1 MQMITYFTVWH
12 YTVVVITVFIFFL
25 LVFIS
30 LREERPG
37 VRNAMIF
44 SSLLVMTLVS
54 GFLILALDKYTKKV
68 KLYGLNNYR
77 QLSQEKILYSG
88 YVKNTGNYTIG
99 TVKIEFK
106 IVNKGHV
113 SGNVK
118 GGSFYNPSGISE
130 FFSGGTSARYR
141 PQKIEET
148 VIVARNLQPG
158 KAKYFNVSFD
168 YPPYFKQVSHFQRIF
183 AH

>member
-1 MQMITYFTVWH
+1 MSTYFTVWH
-12 YTVVVITVFIFFL
+12 YTVVSISIIIFILLLFL
-25 LVFIS
+25 SF
-30 LREERPG
+30 REDRPG

-44 SSLLVMTLVS
+44 SSFLVMTLVS

-68 KLYGLNNYR
+68 KLVGLTNYR
-77 QLSQEKILYSG
+77 QLNTEKIYYSG
-88 YVKNTGNYTIG
+88 YVKNTGNYMIG

-118 GGSFYNPSGISE
+118 GGSFFKPSGVSE
-130 FFSGGTSARYR
+130 FLSGSKSKRYR
-141 PQKIEET
+141 PQKLEET
-148 VIVARNLQPG
+148 VIVANNLEPG
-158 KAKYFNVSFD
+158 KTRYFNVSFD

>member
-1 MQMITYFTVWH
+1 MTTYFTVWH
-12 YTVVVITVFIFFL
+12 YTVVIISIIIFLL
-25 LVFIS
+25 LVFLS
-30 LREERPG
+30 FRDKRPG

-44 SSLLVMTLVS
+44 SSFLVMSLVS

-68 KLYGLNNYR
+68 KLVGLTNYR
-77 QLSQEKILYSG
+77 QLNTEKIFYSG
-88 YVKNTGNYTIG
+88 YVTNTGNYTIG
-99 TVKIEFK
+99 SVKIEFK

-118 GGSFYNPSGISE
+118 GGSFFKPSGVSE
-130 FFSGGTSARYR
+130 FFSSGSSKRYR
-141 PQKIEET
+141 PQKLEET
-148 VIVARNLQPG
+148 VVVAKNLEPG
-158 KAKYFNVSFD
+158 KTKYFNVTFD

>member
-1 MQMITYFTVWH
+1 MTTYLTIWH
-12 YTVVVITVFIFFL
+12 YTVIIISIVLFLVLVI
-25 LVFIS
+25 IS
-30 LREERPG
+30 FREERPG

-44 SSLLVMTLVS
+44 SSLLVMSLVS
-54 GFLILALDKYTKKV
+54 VFLILALDKYTKKV
-68 KLYGLNNYR
+68 QLFGLKNHR
-77 QLSQEKILYSG
+77 QLSTERIFYSG
-88 YVKNTGNYTIG
+88 YVRNTGAYTIG

-118 GGSFYNPSGISE
+118 GGSFFRPSGLSD
-130 FFSGGTSARYR
+130 FFGGSSDRKYR

-148 VIVARNLQPG
+148 VVVATDLEPG
-158 KAKYFNVSFD
+158 KSRYFNVGFD
-168 YPPYFKQVSHFQRIF
+168 YPPYFKQVSHFQRVF